1 MPFLCVKTKDEHFN
15 KRTDPVCEHNEQC
28 VSVTVLVCEEKNTR
42 MIYGGKEGNGIKS
55 VVIII
60 RFEKQNNAVYMRT
73 NHITAHQEEMA

>member
-1 MPFLCVKTKDEHFN
+1 
-15 KRTDPVCEHNEQC
+15 
-28 VSVTVLVCEEKNTR
+28 

-60 RFEKQNNAVYMRT
+60 RFGKQNNAVYMRT